1 MADQNDVGIGS
12 FMQDQ
17 ITNAMGTNAA
27 PLTVAAAA
35 PGPTFN
41 AATGPNLTAAPSNYV
56 TPPQLGTPSTP
67 SGGSFTQ
74 GAALPNITTTQQQAT
89 AAPAWY
95 MDYLNNLAGAS
106 TAAGANAQYV
116 GAQPLQ
122 QQAFNQTAANVGNY
136 QPALNQAYNQL
147 GQAGGMSAMGAGAN
161 VLNQSAAMS
170 GAQAGANL
178 LNQSAGMS
186 GAQAGQAGINAAMQT
201 APSNVQ
207 SYMNPYINSVVDEAG
222 RLGLQNIRN
231 TISPQATAGAVG
243 SGQFG
248 STRGANVLG
257 QNITGAL
264 QTLGGQQQGLL
275 ASGYQNAITS
285 SQADMARQLQAG
297 LASGQLTQAD
307 ATRLAQIGQMQGQLT
322 QADATRLAQIGQMQG
337 QLTSA
342 DIASRLQAAQNYG
355 ALGTTTQNLGMGD
368 VNALSTMGGQQ
379 QQMAQNQQLFPLQVA
394 AQQAAL
400 MKGFTIPTSVSS
412 TYTGPIPG
420 AYQTSPLMQLGS
432 LGSGIAGL
440 FQTPSSGGAS
450 TITNIGDWLSKT
462 FGSSGGGNITSPVGN
477 TNPATGNTWADDLA
491 AGNIVM

>member
-1 MADQNDVGIGS
+1 MAGNDVGIGS

-17 ITNAMGTNAA
+17 FNQNAA
-27 PLTVAAAA
+27 PLTAAAA
-35 PGPTFN
+35 TPAAPTPGATFN

-56 TPPQLGTPSTP
+56 TPPQLGTPSSP
-67 SGGSFTQ
+67 SSGSFTQ

-95 MDYLNNLAGAS
+95 MDYLNNLAGTS
-106 TAAGANAQYV
+106 TAAGANAQYI

-136 QPALNQAYNQL
+136 QPNLQSANALTMNA
-147 GQAGGMSAMGAGAN
+147 ATMGAPQLA
-161 VLNQSAAMS
+161 
-170 GAQAGANL
+170 
-178 LNQSAGMS
+178 
-186 GAQAGQAGINAAMQT
+186 
-201 APSNVQ
+201 Q

-231 TISPQATAGAVG
+231 TISPQATAGVVG

-257 QNITGAL
+257 QNVTNAL
-264 QTLGGQQQGLL
+264 QNLGGQQQGLL
-275 ASGYQNAITS
+275 ASGYQNALTTA
-285 SQADMARQLQAG
+285 QADLQRQMVG
-297 LASGQLTQAD
+297 GS
-307 ATRLAQIGQMQGQLT
+307 QM
-322 QADATRLAQIGQMQG
+322 
-337 QLTSA
+337 
-342 DIASRLQAAQNYG
+342 G
-355 ALGTTTQNLGMGD
+355 ALGTTTQQLGMGD

-379 QQMAQNQQLFPLQVA
+379 QQMAQNEQLFPLQVA

-432 LGSGIAGL
+432 LGTGIAGL

-462 FGSSGGGNITSPVGN
+462 FGSSGSP
-477 TNPATGNTWADDLA
+477 TNPSSGNYGDLPQTGSDSYLA
-491 AGNIVM
+491 G

>member
-1 MADQNDVGIGS
+1 MAGNDVGIGS
-12 FMQDQ
+12 FMQNQ
-17 ITNAMGTNAA
+17 FNPVAMNTNASPLTAAATAPAPAA
-27 PLTVAAAA
+27 PT

-67 SGGSFTQ
+67 ASGSFTQ

-95 MDYLNNLAGAS
+95 MDYLNNLAGTS
-106 TAAGANAQYV
+106 TAAGANAQYI

-122 QQAFNQTAANVGNY
+122 TQAFNQTAANVGNY
-136 QPALNQAYNQL
+136 LPNLNSANALTMNA
-147 GQAGGMSAMGAGAN
+147 ATMGAPQLA
-161 VLNQSAAMS
+161 
-170 GAQAGANL
+170 
-178 LNQSAGMS
+178 
-186 GAQAGQAGINAAMQT
+186 
-201 APSNVQ
+201 Q
-207 SYMNPYINSVVDEAG
+207 SYMNPYINNVVDEAG

-257 QNITGAL
+257 QNVTNAL
-264 QTLGGQQQGLL
+264 QNLGGQQQGLL
-275 ASGYQNAITS
+275 ASGYQNAMTAA
-285 SQADMARQLQAG
+285 QADLQRQMMG
-297 LASGQLTQAD
+297 GS
-307 ATRLAQIGQMQGQLT
+307 QM
-322 QADATRLAQIGQMQG
+322 
-337 QLTSA
+337 
-342 DIASRLQAAQNYG
+342 G
-355 ALGTTTQNLGMGD
+355 ALATTTQNLGMGD

-420 AYQTSPLMQLGS
+420 AYQTSPLSQLGS
-432 LGSGIAGL
+432 LGSGILGG
-440 FQTPSSGGAS
+440 FQTPA
-450 TITNIGDWLSKT
+450 
-462 FGSSGGGNITSPVGN
+462 GGGKSPFENLFGQLGKLFPSTPMDQPQGGFN
-477 TNPATGNTWADDLA
+477 SGYEAN
-491 AGNIVM
+491 AGVNFAGSDNYG

>member
-1 MADQNDVGIGS
+1 MADP
-12 FMQDQ
+12 
-17 ITNAMGTNAA
+17 T
-27 PLTVAAAA
+27 LT
-35 PGPTFN
+35 PGATFT
-41 AATGPNLTAAPSNYV
+41 AATGPTLTAAPSNYV

-67 SGGSFTQ
+67 TGGSFTQ

-95 MDYLNNLAGAS
+95 MDYLNNLAGTS

-122 QQAFNQTAANVGNY
+122 QQAFNQTSANVGNY
-136 QPALNQAYNQL
+136 QPNLASANALT
-147 GQAGGMSAMGAGAN
+147 M
-161 VLNQSAAMS
+161 
-170 GAQAGANL
+170 
-178 LNQSAGMS
+178 
-186 GAQAGQAGINAAMQT
+186 NAAT
-201 APSNVQ
+201 TGAPDIAAG
-207 SYMNPYINSVVDEAG
+207 YMNPYISSVVDEAG

-264 QTLGGQQQGLL
+264 QNLGGQQQGLL
-275 ASGYQNAITS
+275 ASGYQNAMTAA
-285 SQADMARQLQAG
+285 QADLQRQMAG
-297 LASGQLTQAD
+297 G
-307 ATRLAQIGQMQGQLT
+307 AQM
-322 QADATRLAQIGQMQG
+322 
-337 QLTSA
+337 
-342 DIASRLQAAQNYG
+342 G
-355 ALGTTTQNLGMGD
+355 ALGTTTQQLGMGD

-420 AYQTSPLMQLGS
+420 AYQTSPLQQIGS
-432 LGSGIAGL
+432 LGAGAMGLFSTPASGGNTPWANLVSGIGSL
-440 FQTPSSGGAS
+440 FSG
-450 TITNIGDWLSKT
+450 
-462 FGSSGGGNITSPVGN
+462 SGGGGGSFDPSTATDISQISPG
-477 TNPATGNTWADDLA
+477 D
-491 AGNIVM
+491 

>member
-1 MADQNDVGIGS
+1 MAGNDVGIGS
-12 FMQDQ
+12 FMQNQ
-17 ITNAMGTNAA
+17 FNPVAMNTNASPLTAAATAPAPAA
-27 PLTVAAAA
+27 PT
-35 PGPTFN
+35 PGATFN

-67 SGGSFTQ
+67 ASGSFTQ

-95 MDYLNNLAGAS
+95 MDYLNNLAGTS
-106 TAAGANAQYV
+106 TAAGANAQYI

-136 QPALNQAYNQL
+136 QPNLASANALT
-147 GQAGGMSAMGAGAN
+147 M
-161 VLNQSAAMS
+161 
-170 GAQAGANL
+170 
-178 LNQSAGMS
+178 
-186 GAQAGQAGINAAMQT
+186 NAAT
-201 APSNVQ
+201 TGAPQLAQ

-257 QNITGAL
+257 QNVTNAL
-264 QTLGGQQQGLL
+264 QNLGGQQQGLL
-275 ASGYQNAITS
+275 ASGYQNALTTA
-285 SQADMARQLQAG
+285 QADLQRQMVG
-297 LASGQLTQAD
+297 GS
-307 ATRLAQIGQMQGQLT
+307 QM
-322 QADATRLAQIGQMQG
+322 
-337 QLTSA
+337 
-342 DIASRLQAAQNYG
+342 G
-355 ALGTTTQNLGMGD
+355 ALGTTTQQLGMGD

-420 AYQTSPLMQLGS
+420 AYQTSPLTQLGS
-432 LGSGIAGL
+432 LGTGIMGGFATPAGGGKSPLENL
-440 FQTPSSGGAS
+440 FAQIGKLFPNAPPINPSSG
-450 TITNIGDWLSKT
+450 NYGDLPQT
-462 FGSSGGGNITSPVGN
+462 GSDSY
-477 TNPATGNTWADDLA
+477 LA
-491 AGNIVM
+491 G

>member
-1 MADQNDVGIGS
+1 MADPTTLDL
-12 FMQDQ
+12 
-17 ITNAMGTNAA
+17 NAS
-27 PLTVAAAA
+27 PLTAAAA
-35 PGPTFN
+35 TPAAPTPGATFN

-56 TPPQLGTPSTP
+56 TPPQLGTPSSP
-67 SGGSFTQ
+67 SSGSFTQ

-95 MDYLNNLAGAS
+95 MDYLNNLAGTS
-106 TAAGANAQYV
+106 TAAGANAQYI

-136 QPALNQAYNQL
+136 QPNLASANALTMNA
-147 GQAGGMSAMGAGAN
+147 ATMGAPQLA
-161 VLNQSAAMS
+161 
-170 GAQAGANL
+170 
-178 LNQSAGMS
+178 
-186 GAQAGQAGINAAMQT
+186 
-201 APSNVQ
+201 Q

-257 QNITGAL
+257 QNVTNAL
-264 QTLGGQQQGLL
+264 QNLGGQQQGLL
-275 ASGYQNAITS
+275 ASGYQNALTTA
-285 SQADMARQLQAG
+285 QADLQRQMVG
-297 LASGQLTQAD
+297 GS
-307 ATRLAQIGQMQGQLT
+307 QM
-322 QADATRLAQIGQMQG
+322 
-337 QLTSA
+337 
-342 DIASRLQAAQNYG
+342 G
-355 ALGTTTQNLGMGD
+355 ALGTTTQQLGMGD

-432 LGSGIAGL
+432 LGTGIGSF
-440 FQTPSSGGAS
+440 FQTPASGGKS
-450 TITNIGDWLSKT
+450 TIDNIGDWLGKT
-462 FGSSGGGNITSPVGN
+462 FGSSGGSGKVDTSGYDPLN
-477 TNPATGNTWADDLA
+477 QDPYQ
-491 AGNIVM
+491 

>member
-1 MADQNDVGIGS
+1 MADLTTLDPTTAPVS
-12 FMQDQ
+12 
-17 ITNAMGTNAA
+17 
-27 PLTVAAAA
+27 PLTAAAGTPTST
-35 PGPTFN
+35 PGATFN

-67 SGGSFTQ
+67 SSGTFTQ

-95 MDYLNNLAGAS
+95 MDYLNNLAGTS
-106 TAAGANAQYV
+106 TAAGANAQYI

-136 QPALNQAYNQL
+136 QPNLASANALT
-147 GQAGGMSAMGAGAN
+147 M
-161 VLNQSAAMS
+161 
-170 GAQAGANL
+170 
-178 LNQSAGMS
+178 
-186 GAQAGQAGINAAMQT
+186 NAATT
-201 APSNVQ
+201 ATPEIASG
-207 SYMNPYINSVVDEAG
+207 YMNPYMSSVVDEAG

-275 ASGYQNAITS
+275 ASGYQNA
-285 SQADMARQLQAG
+285 
-297 LASGQLTQAD
+297 LTQA
-307 ATRLAQIGQMQGQLT
+307 
-322 QADATRLAQIGQMQG
+322 QADLTRQMAGGAQMG
-337 QLTSA
+337 T
-342 DIASRLQAAQNYG
+342 
-355 ALGTTTQNLGMGD
+355 LGTTTQNLGMGD

-420 AYQTSPLMQLGS
+420 AYQASPLQQIGS
-432 LGSGIAGL
+432 LGTGITGLFSSGSGGTPSPFANLVSGISSL
-440 FQTPSSGGAS
+440 FPASQTSIAEGAANNS
-450 TITNIGDWLSKT
+450 TDPIGTLIQ
-462 FGSSGGGNITSPVGN
+462 NLP
-477 TNPATGNTWADDLA
+477 
-491 AGNIVM
+491 

>member
-12 FMQDQ
+12 FMQNQ
-17 ITNAMGTNAA
+17 FNPSAVSTNAA
-27 PLTVAAAA
+27 PPAA
-35 PGPTFN
+35 PTPGAIFN

-67 SGGSFTQ
+67 SSGSFTQ

-95 MDYLNNLAGAS
+95 MDYLNNLAGTS
-106 TAAGANAQYV
+106 TAAGQNAQYI

-122 QQAFNQTAANVGNY
+122 QQAFSQTAANVGNY
-136 QPALNQAYNQL
+136 QPNLDA
-147 GQAGGMSAMGAGAN
+147 AN
-161 VLNQSAAMS
+161 RLTM
-170 GAQAGANL
+170 
-178 LNQSAGMS
+178 
-186 GAQAGQAGINAAMQT
+186 NAATMA
-201 APSNVQ
+201 APTMAA
-207 SYMNPYINSVVDEAG
+207 SYMNPYISSVVDEAG

-257 QNITGAL
+257 QNITSAL
-264 QTLGGQQQGLL
+264 QNLGGQQQGLL
-275 ASGYQNAITS
+275 AGGYQNAITAA
-285 SQADMARQLQAG
+285 QADLQRQMG
-297 LASGQLTQAD
+297 GG
-307 ATRLAQIGQMQGQLT
+307 AQM
-322 QADATRLAQIGQMQG
+322 
-337 QLTSA
+337 
-342 DIASRLQAAQNYG
+342 G

-368 VNALSTMGGQQ
+368 VNALSTMGAQQ

-440 FQTPSSGGAS
+440 FQTPTGGGAS

-462 FGSSGGGNITSPVGN
+462 FGSGTTNSGGS
-477 TNPATGNTWADDLA
+477 ATGSGGTGWDSSEFFQE
-491 AGNIVM
+491 

>member
-1 MADQNDVGIGS
+1 MADIDLTTFDPTSVPV
-12 FMQDQ
+12 
-17 ITNAMGTNAA
+17 A
-27 PLTVAAAA
+27 PLTAAA
-35 PGPTFN
+35 PTPGATFN

-67 SGGSFTQ
+67 ASGSFTQ

-95 MDYLNNLAGAS
+95 MDYLNNLAGTS
-106 TAAGANAQYV
+106 TQAGANAQYI

-136 QPALNQAYNQL
+136 QPNL
-147 GQAGGMSAMGAGAN
+147 
-161 VLNQSAAMS
+161 QSANALTM
-170 GAQAGANL
+170 
-178 LNQSAGMS
+178 
-186 GAQAGQAGINAAMQT
+186 NAAT
-201 APSNVQ
+201 TGAPDLAQ
-207 SYMNPYINSVVDEAG
+207 GYMNPYMRNVVDEAG

-257 QNITGAL
+257 QNVTNAL

-275 ASGYQNAITS
+275 ASGYQNALTTA
-285 SQADMARQLQAG
+285 QADLQRQMMG
-297 LASGQLTQAD
+297 GS
-307 ATRLAQIGQMQGQLT
+307 QM
-322 QADATRLAQIGQMQG
+322 
-337 QLTSA
+337 
-342 DIASRLQAAQNYG
+342 G

-420 AYQTSPLMQLGS
+420 AYQTSPLLQLGS
-432 LGSGIAGL
+432 LGAGIGSF
-440 FQTPSSGGAS
+440 FQTPASGGPS
-450 TITNIGDWLSKT
+450 IIDNISGWLGKT
-462 FGSSGGGNITSPVGN
+462 FGSGGGGGSTPEYVPGTGIYPGENPNI
-477 TNPATGNTWADDLA
+477 
-491 AGNIVM
+491 

>member
-1 MADQNDVGIGS
+1 MADQNDVGIGW
-12 FMQDQ
+12 FMQNQ
-17 ITNAMGTNAA
+17 INPSAVSTNAA
-27 PLTVAAAA
+27 PPAA
-35 PGPTFN
+35 PTPGATFN

-67 SGGSFTQ
+67 SSGSFTQ

-95 MDYLNNLAGAS
+95 MDYLNNLAGTS
-106 TAAGANAQYV
+106 TAAGQNAQYI

-122 QQAFNQTAANVGNY
+122 QQAFSQTAANVGNY
-136 QPALNQAYNQL
+136 QPNLAAANALTMN
-147 GQAGGMSAMGAGAN
+147 SATTA
-161 VLNQSAAMS
+161 
-170 GAQAGANL
+170 
-178 LNQSAGMS
+178 
-186 GAQAGQAGINAAMQT
+186 
-201 APSNVQ
+201 APSMAA
-207 SYMNPYINSVVDEAG
+207 SYMNPFISGVVDEAG

-257 QNITGAL
+257 QNITSAL
-264 QTLGGQQQGLL
+264 QNLGGQQQGLL
-275 ASGYQNAITS
+275 AGGYQNAITAA
-285 SQADMARQLQAG
+285 QADLQRQMG
-297 LASGQLTQAD
+297 GG
-307 ATRLAQIGQMQGQLT
+307 AQM
-322 QADATRLAQIGQMQG
+322 
-337 QLTSA
+337 
-342 DIASRLQAAQNYG
+342 G

-420 AYQTSPLMQLGS
+420 GYQTSPLMQLGS
-432 LGSGIAGL
+432 LGAGVAGL
-440 FQTPSSGGAS
+440 FATPTGGGKN

-462 FGSSGGGNITSPVGN
+462 FGRSGDNIDIGDSLIPGSDPN
-477 TNPATGNTWADDLA
+477 SQGF
-491 AGNIVM
+491 

>member
-1 MADQNDVGIGS
+1 MADIDLTTFDPTSVPVS
-12 FMQDQ
+12 
-17 ITNAMGTNAA
+17 
-27 PLTVAAAA
+27 PLTAAAA
-35 PGPTFN
+35 TPAAPTPGATFN

-56 TPPQLGTPSTP
+56 TPPQLGTPSSP
-67 SGGSFTQ
+67 SSGSFTQ

-95 MDYLNNLAGAS
+95 MDYLNNLAGTS
-106 TAAGANAQYV
+106 TAAGANAQYI

-136 QPALNQAYNQL
+136 QPNLASANALTMNA
-147 GQAGGMSAMGAGAN
+147 ATMGAPQLA
-161 VLNQSAAMS
+161 
-170 GAQAGANL
+170 
-178 LNQSAGMS
+178 
-186 GAQAGQAGINAAMQT
+186 
-201 APSNVQ
+201 Q
-207 SYMNPYINSVVDEAG
+207 SYMNPYINNVVDEAG

-257 QNITGAL
+257 QNVTNAL
-264 QTLGGQQQGLL
+264 QNLGGQQQGLL
-275 ASGYQNAITS
+275 ASGYQNALTTA
-285 SQADMARQLQAG
+285 QADLQRQMVG
-297 LASGQLTQAD
+297 GS
-307 ATRLAQIGQMQGQLT
+307 QM
-322 QADATRLAQIGQMQG
+322 
-337 QLTSA
+337 
-342 DIASRLQAAQNYG
+342 G
-355 ALGTTTQNLGMGD
+355 ALGTTTQQLGMGD

-432 LGSGIAGL
+432 LGAGIGSF
-440 FQTPSSGGAS
+440 FQTPAGGGPS
-450 TITNIGDWLSKT
+450 IIDNIGGWLGKT
-462 FGSSGGGNITSPVGN
+462 FGSGTTPGIDPSSGNYGDLPQ
-477 TNPATGNTWADDLA
+477 TGSDSYL
-491 AGNIVM
+491 I